1 MIKEELHQKKK
12 NKCQEMFSQ
21 IWTQLALVKSEQRED
36 QAKGVNLKFKGED
49 KVRVEDST

>member
-1 MIKEELHQKKK
+1 
-12 NKCQEMFSQ
+12 MFSQ

-49 KVRVEDST
+49 EVRVEDSTQPELIEFYFEITI